1 MSHYYTGHK
10 GYTIRFRPWK
20 LVFLE
25 KYDSL
30 ADSIIREK
38 QLKSARGRDM
48 IWKLIQSKY

>member
-1 MSHYYTGHK
+1 MSHYTGHK
-10 GYTIRFRPWK
+10 GYTIKFRPWT
-20 LVFLE
+20 LIFLE
-25 KYDSL
+25 KCDSL